1 MRCHWIRPLLTST
14 GAGLLACSALLSATS
29 AQEKPSV
36 YLPQDSI
43 VIFSIDSAGIQNNKD
58 LEVLPWEVASAAGS
72 DYLGVDPLLASQI
85 WGAVGLPSMSGP
97 EFGINITTS
106 QPVNIDNLKAELF
119 GPAKTSAKAPDI
131 KLRPMTGTPVSVV
144 QNKDAILVGTE
155 GTLRKM
161 MAARGTTS
169 PYINMLAADKD
180 PIRVVIAI
188 EPLRDLIVTSI
199 EQYQFLLSE
208 DMVSDLSELAN
219 KTDYVYIRSN
229 VGFEVSTK
237 IHFGAADE
245 ASAQRIQE
253 LLVGLRSEG
262 FDQLLLQVS
271 GQMAYVDM
279 SDDMRTAWNEYL
291 TRARGIIEA
300 STEPVV
306 AANRATIELKNLQSY
321 YITSLLFGFIVPAM
335 ESARFAIEEAAP
347 AATDDNLKQ
356 LGLAFHNHES
366 AYRKFPARTI
376 DDKEGKPLLSWR
388 VKLLPF
394 LEGGKLY
401 EEFHLDEPW
410 DSEHNKTL
418 LAKMPDVFKNPRVDL
433 PEGHTTYV
441 APYGGID
448 DKRTIW
454 DIENCG
460 FRNVTDGTSNTIMF
474 VEVTPEAS
482 VPWTKPDDFDIA
494 AKSLLEFL
502 LPGPEGGSIGICDG
516 STFQFED
523 LLDEEILEAMLSC
536 GGGEVVNFR

>member
-1 MRCHWIRPLLTST
+1 MKCNWIQSALAVIGVAIFACSPLLST
-14 GAGLLACSALLSATS
+14 VS

-43 VIFSIDSAGIQNNKD
+43 VIFSIDSAGIQKNKD
-58 LEVLPWEVASAAGS
+58 LEVLPWEVASAAGL
-72 DYLGVDPLLASQI
+72 DYLGVDPLLANQV
-85 WGAVGLPSMSGP
+85 WGAVGLPSLSGP
-97 EFGINITTS
+97 EFGINISTS

-144 QNKDAILVGTE
+144 QNKGEILVGTE

-169 PYINMLAADKD
+169 PYISMLAADKD

-188 EPLRDLIVTSI
+188 EPLRDLIVTSL

-208 DMVSDLSELAN
+208 DMVSDLSELTN

-229 VGFEVSTK
+229 VGFDVSTK

-245 ASAQRIQE
+245 SSAQRIQE

-262 FDQLLLQVS
+262 LDQLLLQIS
-271 GQMAYVDM
+271 GQMTYVDM

-306 AANRATIELKNLQSY
+306 AANRATIELKNIQSY
-321 YITSLLFGFIVPAM
+321 YITSMLFGFIVPAV
-335 ESARFAIEEAAP
+335 ETARFAIEEAAP
-347 AATDDNLKQ
+347 DNNLKQ

-376 DDKEGKPLLSWR
+376 NDDEGKPLLSWR

-418 LAKMPDVFKNPRVDL
+418 LAKMPDVYKNPRVDL

-441 APYGGID
+441 APYGGVD
-448 DKRTIW
+448 DKQTIW

-460 FRNVTDGTSNTIMF
+460 FRNVTDGTSNTILF

-494 AKSLLEFL
+494 AKSLFEFL
-502 LPGPEGGSIGICDG
+502 LKSPEGGAVGICDG
-516 STFQFED
+516 STFEFDD